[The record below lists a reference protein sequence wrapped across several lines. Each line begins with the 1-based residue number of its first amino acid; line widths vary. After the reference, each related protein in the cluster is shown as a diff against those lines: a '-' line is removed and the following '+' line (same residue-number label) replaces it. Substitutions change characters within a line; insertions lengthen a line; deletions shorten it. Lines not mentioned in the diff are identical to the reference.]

1 MKIVL
6 LSIVVL
12 GMVYIGFGI
21 LRFYQGRKRFFEDLT
36 LFCNKLCVDISF
48 SKENLKTII
57 NQNIGS
63 YGKNFKGVLQG
74 YLQYL
79 ENNENV
85 LSVDSLFKKSSLQ
98 KEDEKEFILQFY
110 KDLGRLDASNQVL
123 EIQNYKAQFENYR
136 KNAEEE
142 NKKFGGL
149 SLKLMILFGILV
161 AIILI

>member
-1 MKIVL
+1 MKIIL
-6 LSIVVL
+6 LCVVVV

-21 LRFYQGRKRFFEDLT
+21 LRFYQGRKKFFEDLT

-57 NQNIGS
+57 NQNIDS
-63 YGKNFKGVLQG
+63 YGKNFKSVLQG
-74 YLQYL
+74 YLKYL
-79 ENNENV
+79 ETNENA
-85 LSVDSLFKKSSLQ
+85 LSIENLFKKSSIQ
-98 KEDEKEFILQFY
+98 KDDEKEFILQFF

-123 EIQNYKAQFENYR
+123 EIQNYKEQFEISR

-161 AIILI
+161 VIILI

>member
-6 LSIVVL
+6 LCTVVI

-57 NQNIGS
+57 NQNIAS
-63 YGKNFKGVLQG
+63 YGKNFRSVLQG

-98 KEDEKEFILQFY
+98 KEDEKEFILQFF

>member
-1 MKIVL
+1 ML
-6 LSIVVL
+6 CTVVI

-57 NQNIGS
+57 NQNIAS
-63 YGKNFKGVLQG
+63 YGKNFRSVLQG

-98 KEDEKEFILQFY
+98 KEDEKEFILQFF